1 MKSANK
7 QIFHLTP
14 QSGLVL
20 EGGGMRGVFT
30 CGVLDNLMDRG
41 IRFGYVVGV
50 SAGACNGLSYMSGQR
65 GRAKFSNIDLLE
77 RYHYIGFRHLLRKG
91 NIMDFDLLFH
101 EFPERIIPYDYEALA
116 ANASHFEMVTT
127 DCRTGEACYF
137 EERYDPQRVIN
148 IVKAS
153 SSLPYVS
160 PICNVDG
167 VPMLDGGI
175 ADSIPVAHAMERGCD
190 NCLVVLTR
198 NEGYRKPAKRSFV
211 PTFFYSRYGALREAI
226 SSRNLR
232 YNSQMELV
240 ERLEA
245 EGRVTIVR
253 PVEPLCVGR
262 MERDTQRL
270 KKLYDEGY
278 SCAAAI
284 EFR

>member
-1 MKSANK
+1 
-7 QIFHLTP
+7 
-14 QSGLVL
+14 
-20 EGGGMRGVFT
+20 
-30 CGVLDNLMDRG
+30 
-41 IRFGYVVGV
+41 
-50 SAGACNGLSYMSGQR
+50 
-65 GRAKFSNIDLLE
+65 
-77 RYHYIGFRHLLRKG
+77 
-91 NIMDFDLLFH
+91 
-101 EFPERIIPYDYEALA
+101 
-116 ANASHFEMVTT
+116 
-127 DCRTGEACYF
+127 
-137 EERYDPQRVIN
+137 
-148 IVKAS
+148 
-153 SSLPYVS
+153 
-160 PICNVDG
+160 
-167 VPMLDGGI
+167 MLDGGI
-175 ADSIPVAHAMERGCD
+175 ADSIPVTHAMERGCD

-211 PTFFYSRYGALREAI
+211 PPFFYSRYGALREAI